1 MGLTLSQK
9 EANRDAAQTA
19 YLAALGGKSYSINP
33 GGGTGRSVSRQ
44 EVKTLRDEY
53 LYWQQQVD
61 KDNAGTKGIPQKF
74 ITSNE

>member
-1 MGLTLSQK
+1 MGLTLAEK
-9 EANRDAAQTA
+9 EENRDAAKTA
-19 YLAALGGKSYSINP
+19 YKAALGGKSYSINP

-61 KDNAGTKGIPQKF
+61 KDNAGAKGIPTKF
-74 ITSNE
+74 ITSND